1 MDAHGRDNFAIRND
15 GDRRPTKL
23 TPEDGEQCDSVSR
36 MMGVSFDTFH
46 SYNPAL
52 VRFVAAL
59 LLSSLIISRL
69 GAYLFPVEHPIAP
82 AESRSLSQE
91 SVT

>member
-1 MDAHGRDNFAIRND
+1 MRQRFQND
-15 GDRRPTKL
+15 GRLIRHLPLIQRRAREL
-23 TPEDGEQCDSVSR
+23 RRC
-36 MMGVSFDTFH
+36 
-46 SYNPAL
+46 
-52 VRFVAAL
+52 L

-82 AESRSLSQE
+82 AESRSLSPE